1 MPKINTDAKKIEE
14 LLTRGV
20 DEVIV
25 YEELKKELE
34 SGRKLRIKFGVDP
47 TAPDLHIGHAV
58 PLRKLKQFQGAG
70 HQVILLIGDFTAM
83 IGDPTGRNETRPMI
97 SSEVVKKN
105 METYIK
111 QAGRIID
118 MNNVE
123 LRYNSKWYEDKGW
136 SFLMSLTGK
145 ITVARV
151 LDRDDF
157 QKRLRDGA
165 DIQMQE
171 ILYPLMQG
179 YDSVELKADVEIGGT
194 DQKFN
199 MLMGRKLQ
207 KRYDQPG
214 QSVMTLT
221 LLEGVDGNKKMS
233 KSYGNYIG
241 LLDSSDEMFGKVMSI
256 PDDLIIKYFELATDV
271 SMEQL
276 KINKKRLT
284 DGENPRDLKLELAA
298 AIVKI
303 YHGEKAA
310 ALAKE
315 NFIKTFSK
323 KQTPDKMPDAKIA
336 GMNIVD
342 ALVSAKLVSS
352 KSEARRA
359 VEQGGVKIGSKVVE
373 SLNDVVKK
381 GNVIQKGKRFFVKV
395 I

>member
-1 MPKINTDAKKIEE
+1 MKIDTDTKKINE

-25 YEELKKELE
+25 REDLE
-34 SGRKLRIKFGVDP
+34 KALAGGRQLRIKFGVDP

-58 PLRKLKQFQGAG
+58 PLRKLKQFQDAG
-70 HQVILLIGDFTAM
+70 HQVILLIGDFTAV
-83 IGDPTGRNETRPMI
+83 IGDPSGRNETRPML
-97 SSEVVKKN
+97 SREAVEKN
-105 METYIK
+105 MKTYIE

-118 MNNVE
+118 MSKVE
-123 LRYNSKWYEDKGW
+123 LRYNSEWYEDKGW
-136 SFLMSLTGK
+136 GFLMSLTGK

-157 QKRLRDGA
+157 QKRLKAGA

-207 KRYDQPG
+207 KRYDQPE
-214 QSVMTLT
+214 QNVMTIS
-221 LLEGVDGNKKMS
+221 LLEGIDGQKKMS

-241 LLDSSDEMFGKVMSI
+241 LLDSAAEMFGKAMSV
-256 PDDLIIKYFELATDV
+256 PDELIIKYFELATDIPPENIV
-271 SMEQL
+271 A
-276 KINKKRLT
+276 NRTRLAN
-284 DGENPRDLKLELAA
+284 GENPRDLKMELAA

-310 ALAKE
+310 ALARE
-315 NFIKTFSK
+315 NFINTFSK
-323 KQTPDKMPDAKIA
+323 KETPDEMPEVKAA
-336 GMNIVD
+336 GLTVAD
-342 ALVSAKLVSS
+342 ALVAAKLVSS
-352 KSEARRA
+352 KSDARRN
-359 VEQGGVKIGSKVVE
+359 VEQGGVKINEKVVHDAQV
-373 SLNDVVKK
+373 NVKAGDVV
-381 GNVIQKGKRFFVKV
+381 QKGKRFFVK
-395 I
+395 IK